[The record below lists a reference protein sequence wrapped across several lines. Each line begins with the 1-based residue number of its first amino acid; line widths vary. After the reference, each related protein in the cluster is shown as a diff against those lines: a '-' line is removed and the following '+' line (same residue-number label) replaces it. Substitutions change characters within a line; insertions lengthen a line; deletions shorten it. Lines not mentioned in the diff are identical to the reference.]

1 MTCAPTLFS
10 PKLLSESRLDRMQ
23 TLMSIS
29 GFAFSYFDLGVLGLI
44 ALGMYRGRTRGMSE
58 ELLDVMKWLAIVVV
72 GGMVYRPVGTFVAS
86 YTQLPAAAAY
96 VAAYILVIITIRTFF
111 GWIKR
116 AAGEKLVGSDAFGS
130 SEYYL
135 GMMAG
140 TLRFVCYLI
149 VGMALLNAKHVT
161 PEERAALARVQQEN
175 FGDISFPTIS
185 SLQQTV
191 FAESA
196 SGRFAKQYL
205 AGQMIVPDM
214 ADRRAGARDT
224 LGRQRERAIS
234 EILGERR

>member
-1 MTCAPTLFS
+1 MNV
-10 PKLLSESRLDRMQ
+10 
-23 TLMSIS
+23 S
-29 GFAFSYFDLGVLGLI
+29 GFVFSWFDLAVVSLI

-58 ELLDVMKWLAIVVV
+58 ELLDVIKWLAIVVA
-72 GGMVYRPVGTFVAS
+72 GGMVYRPVGKFVAG
-86 YTQLPAAAAY
+86 YTQFSTATCY
-96 VAAYILVIITIRTFF
+96 VAAYIFVIITIRMFF

-116 AAGEKLVGSDAFGS
+116 AAGEKLVGSDVFGS

-161 PEERAALARVQQEN
+161 AEERANLARVQYEN

-185 SLQQTV
+185 SIQQTV

-196 SGRFAKQYL
+196 SGQFAKRYL
-205 AGQMIVPDM
+205 TGQMIVPDS
-214 ADRRAGARDT
+214 ADRRAGASDT
-224 LGRQRERAIS
+224 IGRQRERAIS
-234 EILGERR
+234 EIIGDRH